1 MNFLVLMDTTLCHIY
16 LQRSL
21 SGYVCSFVLHTLA
34 QASLIE
40 MQILTFVVY
49 RHMTLF
55 ALKLEELKMG

>member
-1 MNFLVLMDTTLCHIY
+1 MNFLVVMDTTLCHIY

-40 MQILTFVVY
+40 LKILTFVVPS
-49 RHMTLF
+49 
-55 ALKLEELKMG
+55 GI